1 MESYCP
7 LDFLNLGLHSSFFQP
22 DKYFSAHFMN
32 ASVALPAF
40 AFGLENG
47 PQVHQS
53 RTELA

>member
-40 AFGLENG
+40 AFSSENG